1 MLRKPPWLKKRI
13 PPFQDLQ
20 KVKSILDETDL
31 HTVCEEARCPNLGEC
46 FARGTSTFLILG
58 KICTRDCGFCAVGHG
73 VPVQPDEAEPEKVA
87 QAVKKMGLQYV
98 VITSVTR
105 DDLSDGGASLFA
117 NTIQTIRALDSKTKV
132 EVLIPD
138 FQGGLNSLKSV
149 LKEGPD
155 VLNHNIETI
164 SRLYPEVRPQADY
177 QRSLY
182 LLKTSKESHPNVL
195 TKSGFMLGLGENREE
210 VLELL
215 RDLRDAGCD
224 LLTIGQYLQP
234 RQDRLPVVRFV
245 PPEEFEEYK
254 TIGEEIG
261 FKAVASGPFRK
272 KFFPRLRDVQDNPNW
287 KTIIIFR
294 HHCLRNTKK
303 IA

>member
-1 MLRKPPWLKKRI
+1 METKTLRKPPWLKKRI

-20 KVKSILDETDL
+20 KVKSILDEENL

-58 KICTRDCGFCAVGHG
+58 KICTRDCGFCAVEHG
-73 VPVQPDEAEPEKVA
+73 MPAQPDEAEPEKVA
-87 QAVKKMGLQYV
+87 QAVKKMNLQYV

-117 NTIQTIRALDSKTKV
+117 KTIQTIRTLDSKTKV

-138 FQGGLNSLKSV
+138 FQGDPSALEVV
-149 LKEGPD
+149 LKDRPD

-164 SRLYPEVRPQADY
+164 SRLYPDVRPQADY
-177 QRSLY
+177 ERSLH
-182 LLKTSKESHPNVL
+182 LLKRSKAGHPDVL
-195 TKSGFMLGLGENREE
+195 TKSGFMLGLGENRKE

-215 RDLRDAGCD
+215 RGLRTVGCD

-234 RQDRLPVVRFV
+234 RPDRLPVVRFV
-245 PPEEFEEYK
+245 QPEEFEEYK
-254 TIGEEIG
+254 SIGEEMG
-261 FKAVASGPFRK
+261 FKAVASSPFVRSS
-272 KFFPRLRDVQDNPNW
+272 FHAFEMF
-287 KTIIIFR
+287 KTTT
-294 HHCLRNTKK
+294 LQ
-303 IA
+303 